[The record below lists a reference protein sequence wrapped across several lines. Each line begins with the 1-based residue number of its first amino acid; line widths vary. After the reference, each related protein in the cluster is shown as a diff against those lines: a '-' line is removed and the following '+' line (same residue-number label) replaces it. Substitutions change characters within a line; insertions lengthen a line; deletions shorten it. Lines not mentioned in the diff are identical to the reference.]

1 MPQCYYIVA
10 FFTEINMR
18 KDSRDA
24 VYKILFS
31 KIFNDVDDAEFKNY
45 IYEEDK
51 LSAQDKAFANELIE
65 KITENK
71 QQILDD
77 IQLYS
82 KDYKLDRIYNADK
95 CALMIGFC
103 ELKYFPQTPPI
114 VAIDEAVNLARK
126 YSTENS
132 VAFVNGVL
140 AKYKKVLEGIDD

>member
-1 MPQCYYIVA
+1 
-10 FFTEINMR
+10 MR

-31 KIFNDVDDAEFKNY
+31 KIFNDADDVEFKKYIYKENNLSAKDAEFA
-45 IYEEDK
+45 D
-51 LSAQDKAFANELIE
+51 ELLE
-65 KITENK
+65 KINENK

-82 KDYKLDRIYNADK
+82 NDYKLDRIYNADK

-114 VAIDEAVNLARK
+114 VAIDESVNLARK
-126 YSTENS
+126 YSAEKS
-132 VAFVNGVL
+132 VTFVNGVL
-140 AKYKKVLEGIDD
+140 AKYKKILEGTND

>member
-1 MPQCYYIVA
+1 
-10 FFTEINMR
+10 MR

-31 KIFNDVDDAEFKNY
+31 KIFNDVDDVEFKNY
-45 IYEEDK
+45 IYGEDK
-51 LSAQDKAFANELIE
+51 LSAQDTDFANELLE
-65 KITENK
+65 KITENE
-71 QQILDD
+71 QQILSD

-95 CALMIGFC
+95 CALIIGFC
-103 ELKYFPQTPPI
+103 ELKYFTQTPSI

-132 VAFVNGVL
+132 IAFVNGVL
-140 AKYKKVLEGIDD
+140 AKYKKVLEGTND